1 MGPQLQVEKSLGHKS
16 SLWCVVPS
24 LTSWNTGMGRS
35 APGRLIGFLFFA
47 FPDWSSVN
55 EQLGTRSTD
64 LGIFMSS
71 FLVKY
76 QDSGSKIQDKVM
88 ERQQNIFF
96 GFQV

>member
-1 MGPQLQVEKSLGHKS
+1 MGLQLQVEMSLGHKS

-35 APGRLIGFLFFA
+35 APGRLNGFLFFA
-47 FPDWSSVN
+47 FPYWSSVN
-55 EQLGTRSTD
+55 EQLGSRSTD
-64 LGIFMSS
+64 LVISMSS

-76 QDSGSKIQDKVM
+76 QDSGSKIQDKIM
-88 ERQQNIFF
+88 ERQQNILF